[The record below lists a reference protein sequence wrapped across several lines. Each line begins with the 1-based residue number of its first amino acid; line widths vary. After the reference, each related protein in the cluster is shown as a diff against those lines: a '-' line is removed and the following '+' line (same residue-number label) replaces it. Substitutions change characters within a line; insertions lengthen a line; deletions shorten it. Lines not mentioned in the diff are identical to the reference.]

1 MELPGLG
8 RLFSRNKGETQSHT
22 PQRPPVDKTEISR
35 RIVAKFGYRTPGTED
50 QIMKDA
56 SAQDF
61 EYLATTTRIR
71 DASRKFVREGDRIV
85 LGNLMANHI
94 DLAGLSGMLH
104 PDDAG
109 LIDRDSKRIKEGIL
123 LIQEGSD
130 TLAIPAG
137 NINRPE
143 TLEILKKI
151 APEVKIEELIPPEL

>member
-1 MELPGLG
+1 
-8 RLFSRNKGETQSHT
+8 
-22 PQRPPVDKTEISR
+22 
-35 RIVAKFGYRTPGTED
+35 
-50 QIMKDA
+50 
-56 SAQDF
+56 
-61 EYLATTTRIR
+61 
-71 DASRKFVREGDRIV
+71 
-85 LGNLMANHI
+85 MANHI